1 MASAMPAAYCS
12 ACCCSWYA
20 SSTSRSVVKFGHSR
34 DRAASMLAAL
44 RVRHLRPAA
53 RTQDLAVDV
62 AKLVVELC
70 GAAGAWSVE

>member
-1 MASAMPAAYCS
+1 
-12 ACCCSWYA
+12 
-20 SSTSRSVVKFGHSR
+20 
-34 DRAASMLAAL
+34 MLAAL

-53 RTQDLAVDV
+53 RTQNLAVDV